1 MIRAWIQRLNDA
13 QQWKRV
19 LAAIAGVLIIVAI
32 WHQLSFTEVTAQKQ
46 QLSEEHE
53 KLNQHLDSVKG
64 MTADSGR
71 LLYEKHII
79 SADDLAK
86 LLSSLLQQSKD
97 LELVS
102 LQEVPVVIKDDVPE
116 KVRGLHQV
124 LEQKITATDIVLQV
138 RGSYFSVL
146 RYLKSVE
153 KEAGLGIF
161 WKKIDYVVD
170 KYPAAEVQVVIRT
183 LGTKG

>member
-1 MIRAWIQRLNDA
+1 MMSTWIQRLNDTP
-13 QQWKRV
+13 QWMR
-19 LAAIAGVLIIVAI
+19 LLTATTGLLIIIAI
-32 WHQLSFTEVTAQKQ
+32 WHQCSFTQVTAQKQ
-46 QLSEEHE
+46 LLLDEHD
-53 KLNQHLDSVKG
+53 KLNDHLSSVEG
-64 MTADSGR
+64 MTANSGR

-79 SADDLAK
+79 SNSDLAN
-86 LLSSLLQQSKD
+86 LLSSLLQQSND

-102 LQEVPVVIKDDVPE
+102 LEEIPVAIKDKVPE
-116 KVRGLHQV
+116 KIRGLHKV
-124 LEQKITATDIVLQV
+124 LEQKITATDIVLKV

-146 RYLKSVE
+146 SYLKSVE

-161 WKKIDYVVD
+161 WKSIDYAVD

>member
-1 MIRAWIQRLNDA
+1 MIRAWIQQFNNTP
-13 QQWKRV
+13 QWMRV
-19 LAAIAGVLIIVAI
+19 IAAILGLLIIVAT
-32 WHQLSFTEVTAQKQ
+32 WHQYSFTEVSVQKQ
-46 QLSEEHE
+46 ILLDEHD
-53 KLNQHLDSVKG
+53 KLNEHLKSVKG
-64 MTADSGR
+64 MTANSGR

-79 SADDLAK
+79 SAEDLAS

-102 LQEVPVVIKDDVPE
+102 LEEIPVVIKDEVPE
-116 KVRGLHQV
+116 KIRGLHKV
-124 LEQKITATDIVLQV
+124 LEQKITASDIVLKV

-161 WKKIDYVVD
+161 WKSIDYVVD
-170 KYPAAEVQVVIRT
+170 KYPAAEVQIVIRT

>member
-1 MIRAWIQRLNDA
+1 
-13 QQWKRV
+13 
-19 LAAIAGVLIIVAI
+19 
-32 WHQLSFTEVTAQKQ
+32 
-46 QLSEEHE
+46 
-53 KLNQHLDSVKG
+53 
-64 MTADSGR
+64 
-71 LLYEKHII
+71 
-79 SADDLAK
+79 
-86 LLSSLLQQSKD
+86 
-97 LELVS
+97 
-102 LQEVPVVIKDDVPE
+102 VVIKDDVPE